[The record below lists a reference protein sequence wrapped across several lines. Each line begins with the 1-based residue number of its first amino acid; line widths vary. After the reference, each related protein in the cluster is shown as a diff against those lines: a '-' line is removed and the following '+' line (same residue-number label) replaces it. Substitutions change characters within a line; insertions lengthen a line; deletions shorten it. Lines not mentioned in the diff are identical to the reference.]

1 MGNSQSS
8 RRKFLLMG
16 KTGAGKSST
25 ANTLLQKEVFKQSTN
40 AHACTKTVEL
50 HSLQYKEMFFDV
62 VDTPGLMD
70 TELDEVDNTKFTRGN
85 MIEAMKICERGFH
98 ALLLIVSFL
107 DGFKAE
113 DKMTV
118 KVLKEI
124 FGRNILK
131 NNCIVVMTHGDLF
144 HRNVGADI
152 DFMNWCKTQSGAFA
166 DLFRECNYRVV
177 LCNNKGT
184 TKQKQETIETILIL
198 QRQLYMY
205 TSSEFGKFSLVR
217 QRDRVLLNFFLDK
230 LKKKLRHR
238 ISILQGDL
246 NLMKDSAKVLKDD
259 TEKVISAFGI
269 LTHNNNLNLT
279 NLPVNGNSADSEI
292 NPTANFLQLTEK
304 VTSTFQ
310 KYLEKEPKCSKQSEQ
325 YMEMNQILNS
335 PLQSGLRILGIH
347 MEKLKS
353 PANVIEDMNFQIHYW
368 ISVIAEEA
376 HGTRLLDDVMT
387 EAEDLKKEVEK
398 FQVNRALHFFAY

>member
-1 MGNSQSS
+1 MGNSQTS

-40 AHACTKTVEL
+40 ATACTKTVEL
-50 HSLQYKEMFFDV
+50 HGLQYKEMYFDV

-70 TELDEVDNTKFTRGN
+70 TELDEIDNTKFTRGN
-85 MIEAMKICERGFH
+85 MIEAMKICEGGFN
-98 ALLLIVSFL
+98 ALLLI
-107 DGFKAE
+107 
-113 DKMTV
+113 
-118 KVLKEI
+118 
-124 FGRNILK
+124 
-131 NNCIVVMTHGDLF
+131 
-144 HRNVGADI
+144 
-152 DFMNWCKTQSGAFA
+152 
-166 DLFRECNYRVV
+166 
-177 LCNNKGT
+177 
-184 TKQKQETIETILIL
+184 
-198 QRQLYMY
+198 
-205 TSSEFGKFSLVR
+205 
-217 QRDRVLLNFFLDK
+217 
-230 LKKKLRHR
+230 
-238 ISILQGDL
+238 GDL

-279 NLPVNGNSADSEI
+279 NLPVNGNSTDSEI

-304 VTSTFQ
+304 VTSTFK

-335 PLQSGLRILGIH
+335 PLQNSLRILGIH

-387 EAEDLKKEVEK
+387 EAEDLKKEIEQ
-398 FQVNRALHFFAY
+398 FQVNRALHFFA